1 MPYSHGHGLFHAYSP
16 MLDKGKRFLIFAH
29 AVAGDTADSIN
40 MLTFKPEGG
49 MFDPKVV

>member
-1 MPYSHGHGLFHAYSP
+1 MG
-16 MLDKGKRFLIFAH
+16 DEGKRSLIFAH